1 MYIDFDLYNDDEVI
15 NFYSE
20 VIIMTMKFIAVD
32 FRNHEHGD
40 GTPLTSR
47 YGNDT
52 YINIICMYILT

>member
-1 MYIDFDLYNDDEVI
+1 MYVYIDLDLYNDD
-15 NFYSE
+15 E

-47 YGNDT
+47 NGDGT
-52 YINIICMYILT
+52 